1 MHLLWCVQ
9 HEILGSEEIDGQ
21 YDFLNAK
28 EGQCSLQI
36 TLYLTS
42 QAREPEIVRFLAQ
55 QQGISV
61 HVTFD
66 GTTPIERID
75 MYGWLRNGQSQFS
88 VFKAP
93 TENCADTNGRCFA
106 IRKKTD
112 RRYLFLHVHA

>member
-1 MHLLWCVQ
+1 M
-9 HEILGSEEIDGQ
+9 
-21 YDFLNAK
+21 
-28 EGQCSLQI
+28 
-36 TLYLTS
+36 
-42 QAREPEIVRFLAQ
+42 
-55 QQGISV
+55 

-88 VFKAP
+88 VFKAL

-112 RRYLFLHVHA
+112 RRYLFLHVHAWPTEGADLYAHVSLMRISYIYGADLDAMDVAA